1 MLRRYL
7 EKRGGLIGGACM
19 GLLLMQIFILIFMSC
34 LIWIMK
40 ESRIV
45 APKYGKSR
53 NLK

>member
-19 GLLLMQIFILIFMSC
+19 GLLLMQIFILVFISC

-40 ESRIV
+40 ESRF
-45 APKYGKSR
+45 AEPKYSKSR
-53 NLK
+53 S